1 MNGEYW
7 HNSSNHFDYYDCILY
22 CKKISS
28 RKNTMEK
35 TYEFKVLA
43 QMAKTHTTTS
53 MYIFVARNER
63 EARNMFKASFPN
75 AYKIVSCVRGCERTK
90 PQIKQPASSSNS
102 NAVGTV
108 LLGAAAVGGFI
119 FSKLLGSKK

>member
-1 MNGEYW
+1 
-7 HNSSNHFDYYDCILY
+7 
-22 CKKISS
+22 
-28 RKNTMEK
+28 MEK

-75 AYKIVSCVRGCERTK
+75 AYKIVSCVRGCERSK
-90 PQIKQPASSSNS
+90 PQSRPTNSTNS
-102 NAVGTV
+102 NGIGAVA
-108 LLGAAAVGGFI
+108 LGIAAAGGFVL
-119 FSKLLGSKK
+119 SKLLGNKK